1 MKQFLHSYRLFLIVA
16 ALCTLSAFW
25 LLGARIGVEQT
36 QRQVDV
42 VVSYEDV
49 CALSDASGIPVQ
61 DWLTQLADA
70 GARELLVT
78 PAELADPDIM
88 RAAQDA
94 GLGTAQAGGLAQGG
108 TYFFAARYDTLAAA
122 GQTGVDT
129 DTEPLAQAQVLDA
142 LRESGSTLVLIE
154 DRNQTGCVLPD
165 GYTLDGYTGS
175 MVKGFW
181 LNQTFRAR
189 YQTLGYSGAEEIVN
203 MLYRAV
209 VDRGMTVLWL
219 TPLTDAAGETVAQP
233 EVYTQLLQDLA
244 QRIAPAGYQYG
255 SITGIPAKTVS
266 PVLLMLCG
274 IGVFA
279 AAIVLLGVFVSLRA
293 RWLRALLFALG
304 CAESVGGALLAPA
317 LQSTALA
324 LLAAIVFPCLA
335 VAVLAAMLRESV
347 QTRPGIGR
355 YIGTTALGTAIT
367 FWGCCYIGAI
377 LSGSEYLLVLR
388 LFRGVKL
395 SQLAVYAV
403 AMVLLAMALLHT
415 RGCSVRDDLRT
426 LRQENSR
433 HWRKAAVPAGDP
445 RRRRH
450 GLHPAHRRR
459 DAVRLRRR
467 AARAQLAGACTAVPA
482 AHKGISHRLPR
493 HRRGLLLRR
502 APQPPDCVAVR
513 RFRRD
518 RICLR
523 RQHLLPHSRA
533 LSRFAAAHRHRPRAR
548 ARARHT
554 DPADPARLL
563 AGSFRRHPNKG
574 VTHS

>member
-1 MKQFLHSYRLFLIVA
+1 MVI
-16 ALCTLSAFW
+16 
-25 LLGARIGVEQT
+25 
-36 QRQVDV
+36 
-42 VVSYEDV
+42 SYEDTV
-49 CALSDASGIPVQ
+49 RLADASGMPVQ
-61 DWLTQLADA
+61 EWLTQLSDA

-78 PAELADPDIM
+78 PDEQAEPDIV

-94 GLGTAQAGGLAQGG
+94 GLTLAQVGGLAQGG
-108 TYFFAARYDTLAAA
+108 TYFFAAQYDTLAAA

-129 DTEPLAQAQVLDA
+129 DTEPLPQAQVLDA

-165 GYTLDGYTGS
+165 GYTLDGYTGG

-233 EVYTQLLQDLA
+233 EVYTQLLQA
-244 QRIAPAGYQYG
+244 AG
-255 SITGIPAKTVS
+255 
-266 PVLLMLCG
+266 
-274 IGVFA
+274 A
-279 AAIVLLGVFVSLRA
+279 AARPGRVSLRRSSPPSRPKPSVPCCWRCAASVCSPRRSCCWAFFVPLRA
-293 RWLRALLFALG
+293 RWLRVLLFALG

-317 LQSTALA
+317 LQCTALA

-355 YIGTTALGTAIT
+355 YIGMTALGAAIT

-395 SQLAVYAV
+395 SQLTVYAGG
-403 AMVLLAMALLHT
+403 MVLLAMALLHT
-415 RGCSVRDDLRT
+415 RGCSVRDDLQT
-426 LRQENSR
+426 LRRENSR
-433 HWRKAAVPAGDP
+433 HWRRKLLCLLVILAAVGTVYILRTGD
-445 RRRRH
+445 
-450 GLHPAHRRR
+450 GMLS
-459 DAVRLRRR
+459 VSVGEQR
-467 AARAQLAGACTAVPA
+467 ARNWLERVLLFRP

-493 HRRGLLLRR
+493 HRRGVLLCR
-502 APQPPDCVAVR
+502 APQPPDGVAVR

-518 RICLR
+518 RIRLR
-523 RQHLLPHSRA
+523 RQHLLSHPRA
-533 LSRFAAAHRHRPRAR
+533 LSRFAAAHRHRSRARPRAR
-548 ARARHT
+548 RDRAT
-554 DPADPARLL
+554 DPARLL
-563 AGSFRRHPNKG
+563 ARSHPAATQTKE
-574 VTHS
+574 

>member
-78 PAELADPDIM
+78 PAELAAPDIV

-122 GQTGVDT
+122 GQTGIDT

-255 SITGIPAKTVS
+255 AITGIPAKTVS

-274 IGVFA
+274 IGAGPAEHGACAAGRHRVPVSGRRSACRHAARKRADASGHRPLHRHDGARHSHHVLGLLLHRRDPQRFGISARA
-279 AAIVLLGVFVSLRA
+279 AAVSRCEA
-293 RWLRALLFALG
+293 
-304 CAESVGGALLAPA
+304 
-317 LQSTALA
+317 QSADR
-324 LLAAIVFPCLA
+324 I
-335 VAVLAAMLRESV
+335 
-347 QTRPGIGR
+347 
-355 YIGTTALGTAIT
+355 
-367 FWGCCYIGAI
+367 
-377 LSGSEYLLVLR
+377 
-388 LFRGVKL
+388 
-395 SQLAVYAV
+395 
-403 AMVLLAMALLHT
+403 
-415 RGCSVRDDLRT
+415 
-426 LRQENSR
+426 
-433 HWRKAAVPAGDP
+433 
-445 RRRRH
+445 RRRH
-450 GLHPAHRRR
+450 G
-459 DAVRLRRR
+459 
-467 AARAQLAGACTAVPA
+467 AAG
-482 AHKGISHRLPR
+482 HG
-493 HRRGLLLRR
+493 
-502 APQPPDCVAVR
+502 
-513 RFRRD
+513 
-518 RICLR
+518 
-523 RQHLLPHSRA
+523 
-533 LSRFAAAHRHRPRAR
+533 AAAH
-548 ARARHT
+548 
-554 DPADPARLL
+554 ARLL
-563 AGSFRRHPNKG
+563 CAR
-574 VTHS
+574 

>member
-78 PAELADPDIM
+78 PAELADPDIV

-293 RWLRALLFALG
+293 RAGCVRCCSRSAARRALAARCSRRPFRARRLRCWLPSCSLVWPSQCLQPC
-304 CAESVGGALLAPA
+304 CAKACRRVRAS
-317 LQSTALA
+317 
-324 LLAAIVFPCLA
+324 AATSA
-335 VAVLAAMLRESV
+335 
-347 QTRPGIGR
+347 
-355 YIGTTALGTAIT
+355 
-367 FWGCCYIGAI
+367 
-377 LSGSEYLLVLR
+377 
-388 LFRGVKL
+388 
-395 SQLAVYAV
+395 
-403 AMVLLAMALLHT
+403 
-415 RGCSVRDDLRT
+415 
-426 LRQENSR
+426 
-433 HWRKAAVPAGDP
+433 
-445 RRRRH
+445 RRRSAQPSRS
-450 GLHPAHRRR
+450 GAAATSARSS
-459 DAVRLRRR
+459 AVRNICSCC
-467 AARAQLAGACTAVPA
+467 GCFAV
-482 AHKGISHRLPR
+482 
-493 HRRGLLLRR
+493 
-502 APQPPDCVAVR
+502 
-513 RFRRD
+513 
-518 RICLR
+518 
-523 RQHLLPHSRA
+523 
-533 LSRFAAAHRHRPRAR
+533 
-548 ARARHT
+548 
-554 DPADPARLL
+554 
-563 AGSFRRHPNKG
+563 
-574 VTHS
+574 

>member
-25 LLGARIGVEQT
+25 LLGVRIGVEQT

-78 PAELADPDIM
+78 PAELADPDIV

-122 GQTGVDT
+122 GQTGIDT

-154 DRNQTGCVLPD
+154 VRNQTGCVLPD
-165 GYTLDGYTGS
+165 GYSLDGYTGD

-244 QRIAPAGYQYG
+244 LRIAPAGYSYG
-255 SITGIPAKTVS
+255 DITGIPAKTVS

-293 RWLRALLFALG
+293 RWLRVLLFALG
-304 CAESVGGALLAPA
+304 CAESC
-317 LQSTALA
+317 SRR
-324 LLAAIVFPCLA
+324 PCRA
-335 VAVLAAMLRESV
+335 R
-347 QTRPGIGR
+347 
-355 YIGTTALGTAIT
+355 
-367 FWGCCYIGAI
+367 
-377 LSGSEYLLVLR
+377 
-388 LFRGVKL
+388 
-395 SQLAVYAV
+395 
-403 AMVLLAMALLHT
+403 
-415 RGCSVRDDLRT
+415 
-426 LRQENSR
+426 
-433 HWRKAAVPAGDP
+433 
-445 RRRRH
+445 
-450 GLHPAHRRR
+450 
-459 DAVRLRRR
+459 RLRCWPPLCSRVWPSQCLQPCC
-467 AARAQLAGACTAVPA
+467 AKAC
-482 AHKGISHRLPR
+482 R
-493 HRRGLLLRR
+493 
-502 APQPPDCVAVR
+502 
-513 RFRRD
+513 
-518 RICLR
+518 
-523 RQHLLPHSRA
+523 
-533 LSRFAAAHRHRPRAR
+533 RAR
-548 ARARHT
+548 ASAAT
-554 DPADPARLL
+554 SA
-563 AGSFRRHPNKG
+563 
-574 VTHS
+574 

>member
-16 ALCTLSAFW
+16 ALCTLAAFW
-25 LLGARIGVEQT
+25 LLGVRIGVEQT

-70 GARELLVT
+70 GAHELLVT

-355 YIGTTALGTAIT
+355 YIGTTALGK
-367 FWGCCYIGAI
+367 IG
-377 LSGSEYLLVLR
+377 R
-388 LFRGVKL
+388 
-395 SQLAVYAV
+395 AV
-403 AMVLLAMALLHT
+403 A
-415 RGCSVRDDLRT
+415 
-426 LRQENSR
+426 SR
-433 HWRKAAVPAGDP
+433 AQHATHRKADDDKTNDGQTQQD
-445 RRRRH
+445 H
-450 GLHPAHRRR
+450 H
-459 DAVRLRRR
+459 
-467 AARAQLAGACTAVPA
+467 
-482 AHKGISHRLPR
+482 
-493 HRRGLLLRR
+493 
-502 APQPPDCVAVR
+502 
-513 RFRRD
+513 RD
-518 RICLR
+518 RLTQGILQR
-523 RQHLLPHSRA
+523 TRNKR
-533 LSRFAAAHRHRPRAR
+533 
-548 ARARHT
+548 T
-554 DPADPARLL
+554 DVA
-563 AGSFRRHPNKG
+563 
-574 VTHS
+574 T

>member
-25 LLGARIGVEQT
+25 LLGVRIGVEQT

-78 PAELADPDIM
+78 PAELADPDIV

-122 GQTGVDT
+122 GQTGIDT

-165 GYTLDGYTGS
+165 GYSLDGYTGS

-209 VDRGMTVLWL
+209 VDRGTTVLWL

-244 QRIAPAGYQYG
+244 QRIAPAGYSYG
-255 SITGIPAKTVS
+255 AITGIPAKTVS

-274 IGVFA
+274 IGGGVGAALLGYQKFA
-279 AAIVLLGVFVSLRA
+279 HVKKRVAIWLDPWSDYDNAGYQLIQSLMAIASGGVLGVGLGLGSPTTIPVYHTDFIFSVICEQFGMLFGSCVLLMYVAIIWRGTSIAMAA
-293 RWLRALLFALG
+293 R
-304 CAESVGGALLAPA
+304 
-317 LQSTALA
+317 
-324 LLAAIVFPCLA
+324 
-335 VAVLAAMLRESV
+335 
-347 QTRPGIGR
+347 TRFHG
-355 YIGTTALGTAIT
+355 
-367 FWGCCYIGAI
+367 
-377 LSGSEYLLVLR
+377 
-388 LFRGVKL
+388 
-395 SQLAVYAV
+395 
-403 AMVLLAMALLHT
+403 LLAM
-415 RGCSVRDDLRT
+415 GCTAMIGLQTFIIIGGVIKLIPLTGVTMPFVSYGGTSLVACLCLIGLIQGVSSVNEDDL
-426 LRQENSR
+426 
-433 HWRKAAVPAGDP
+433 A
-445 RRRRH
+445 
-450 GLHPAHRRR
+450 R
-459 DAVRLRRR
+459 DADLADYGGG
-467 AARAQLAGACTAVPA
+467 AA
-482 AHKGISHRLPR
+482 
-493 HRRGLLLRR
+493 
-502 APQPPDCVAVR
+502 
-513 RFRRD
+513 
-518 RICLR
+518 
-523 RQHLLPHSRA
+523 
-533 LSRFAAAHRHRPRAR
+533 
-548 ARARHT
+548 
-554 DPADPARLL
+554 
-563 AGSFRRHPNKG
+563 
-574 VTHS
+574 